1 LSLARDSRVGGLQ
14 MKIQGKTFIVTGGAS
29 GLGEATVRMLHANGG
44 NICIADMNEDRMKD
58 LIAELGGSTTSV
70 VVDVTSEESVENMLD
85 HTLKA
90 FPNTFLGGVINCAG
104 VGMAMTTVNKAGPHS
119 MKVFD
124 WVCKINLH
132 GTFSVSAKAAA
143 IMSKQDKDEDDE
155 RGVIVNVASVAAFEG
170 QKGQAA
176 YAASK
181 GAVVAM
187 ALPMARDL
195 ARFGIRVNTI
205 CPGTM
210 LTPMMSAAS
219 EKVKASLLAD
229 VVSPKRMGNPP
240 EFAHAAKFLIE
251 NAYMNAQVVR
261 VDGGV
266 RMSNL

>member
-1 LSLARDSRVGGLQ
+1 MGAAN
-14 MKIQGKTFIVTGGAS
+14 MKIPGKTFIVTGGAS
-29 GLGEATVRMLHANGG
+29 GLGEATVRVLVEHGG
-44 NICIADMNEDRMKD
+44 NVCIADMNDEKMKALTD
-58 LIAELGGSTTSV
+58 ELGKSVTSFN
-70 VVDVTSEESVENMLD
+70 VDVTNEDSVNAMLE
-85 HTLKA
+85 HTMST
-90 FPNTFLGGVINCAG
+90 FPNTFLGGVVNCAG
-104 VGMAMTTVNKAGPHS
+104 VGMAMTTVNKAGPHP

-195 ARFGIRVNTI
+195 AKFGIRVNTI
-205 CPGTM
+205 CPGTFA
-210 LTPMMSAAS
+210 TPMMAMAS
-219 EKVKASLLAD
+219 EKVSASLLAD
-229 VVSPKRMGNPP
+229 VVAPKRFGDP
-240 EFAHAAKFLIE
+240 EEMAELVV
-251 NAYMNAQVVR
+251 YMISAGYLNAQTIR
-261 VDGGV
+261 LDGGI